1 MNSSSPDALVWMN
14 HFGESEDMEEPD
26 GLGLA
31 PVCDLCGLELELI
44 PTDAEGHPIVELSCL
59 IHGTRRTWRPFADS

>member
-1 MNSSSPDALVWMN
+1 
-14 HFGESEDMEEPD
+14 MEEPD